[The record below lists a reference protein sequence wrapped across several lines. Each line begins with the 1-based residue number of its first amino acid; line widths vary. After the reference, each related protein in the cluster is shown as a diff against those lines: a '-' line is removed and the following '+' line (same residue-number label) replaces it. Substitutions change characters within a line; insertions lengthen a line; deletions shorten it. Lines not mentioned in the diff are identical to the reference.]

1 MINIKIPNFIQN
13 NIFNHAVKEYPKEC
27 CGFLIG
33 YSQNNSLICEDY
45 LSTKN
50 VAANPYKFFEIA
62 PQEIIN
68 IQKLYRKKDLSIIG
82 HYHSHPD
89 SLLGSKPS
97 KNDIASI
104 YDTDLCWVIIGI
116 TNNSA
121 KLSAYVPKINQQ
133 NNYHLKE
140 ININ

>member
-1 MINIKIPNFIQN
+1 MISIKIPNIIQS
-13 NIFNHAVKEYPKEC
+13 NIFKHAVKEYPKEC

-33 YSQNNSLICEDY
+33 YRQNNSLICEDY

-50 VAANPYKFFEIA
+50 VAANPYNFFEIA

-68 IQKLYRKKDLSIIG
+68 IQKLYRKKELSIIG

-89 SLLGSKPS
+89 CLLGSKPS

-104 YDTDLCWVIIGI
+104 YDADLCWVIIGI
-116 TNNSA
+116 TDNST
-121 KLSAYVPKINQQ
+121 KISAYVPKINQQ
-133 NNYHLKE
+133 NNYHLKYQ
-140 ININ
+140 